1 MSALRVSVP
10 GKPVD
15 FIHLGPDNGRSAKT
29 AIGGGTIVR
38 PGPSFDSVDKAKLTR
53 KEYRKRTHQR
63 ELELQRIRRAAGKR

>member
-10 GKPVD
+10 GVEVRFVD
-15 FIHLGPDNGRSAKT
+15 LGPDNGRSARM

-38 PGPSFDSVDKAKLTR
+38 PGPSFTR

-63 ELELQRIRRAAGKR
+63 ELEQQRARRAAGKR